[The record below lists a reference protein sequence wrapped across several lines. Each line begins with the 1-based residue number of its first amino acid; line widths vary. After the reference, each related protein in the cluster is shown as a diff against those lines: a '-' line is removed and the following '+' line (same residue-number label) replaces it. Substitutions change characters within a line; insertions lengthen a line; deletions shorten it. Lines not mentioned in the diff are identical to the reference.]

1 MSQPD
6 PPSSSHS
13 NQAQQSGGVSFGAYN
28 QFRDVLIGDQISI
41 QTFQLIVYT
50 GDAHPHD
57 PAMRADLLRAYRSE
71 VAARYAVWKTRYATL
86 PLVAQV
92 VVAPHPFTRSYER
105 EELSFLPLRHAFSSA
120 PHAPETH
127 IFTDLRDG
135 LTRYG
140 HLLLLGPP
148 GGGKTTAL
156 WRLALD
162 LAEAGLAGADS
173 VPLPVFVRLGGLQ
186 PGQSLP
192 DLLKADLASA
202 SLEDAHGLRF
212 SLTAHRN
219 LAGLLETLL
228 EPGQLVLL
236 WDGLNEVPR
245 SRFAESAHALDAFRR
260 AYPGRLGG
268 TQKTQS
274 VTTCRADDYAL
285 LCEEGGADP
294 YPVQGVIIQ
303 GLDPAT
309 IRQVVIGRLG
319 AGKGAALLD
328 ALNQPEHAALAG
340 LARTPLLLTMLCE
353 VYDEAGALPRNR
365 GQLLEQFV
373 AQRWVWEQQRNPE
386 GWIDAKVQE
395 SALARLAYAI
405 TENAGR
411 GTSVP
416 RAFAEQHLR
425 VSGGSSRSADL
436 LRLARSADLLELL
449 DDSVQV
455 RFTHHL
461 VQEHFAAV
469 ALRAKLRSVTKWESM
484 WKSILLLFPYLFS
497 RIEGIIGEWNLY
509 RFGKRIT
516 WEGTLLQLEGIDGE
530 GSLAQKIIRAGDPVR
545 EAQRI
550 LASDFPPSLELET
563 KISERLTAISR
574 HPTQNQDR
582 RRVAG
587 SLYGQLQHRYLP
599 ITQAAWQREFQR
611 RNERFGAPDGYFCY
625 VPNGRYRIGGWKKD
639 APTVEHDVAAFWVAR
654 VPVTVAQYAP
664 FVSEGYGKDAEGWWT
679 TAGWQW
685 KQAQKRTKPWGWGEP
700 RFSGANQPVIGVMW
714 DEAMAFCHWLTEQLV
729 AVMPA
734 NHELRLPTEAEWE
747 VAAAYDGTATRRTYP
762 WGKEEATP
770 ERAVY
775 DAWELDAPASVGLC
789 PAGAAACG
797 ALDVAGNVWEWCAS
811 HAETYPQAAHTLQKD
826 FTVDDWVVPLRGG
839 SWYCRSTGVRCGAR
853 DRYHPVYVRDGSL
866 GVRVVV
872 SLARTKIASVLKFRL
887 MQGVSV
893 RGGLKTVFQCEP
905 QPENRTR
912 GIHVERATP
921 ARWPRSDVARSAV

>member
-6 PPSSSHS
+6 PSSSSHV
-13 NQAQQSGGVSFGAYN
+13 NQSQQSGGVSLGAYN

-105 EELSFLPLRHAFSSA
+105 EELSFRALRHAFSSA
-120 PHAPETH
+120 HHAPETH

-245 SRFAESAHALDAFRR
+245 SRFAASAHALDAFRR

-268 TQKTQS
+268 TQTQS

-294 YPVQGVIIQ
+294 YPVQGVTIQ
-303 GLDPAT
+303 GLDQAT

-353 VYDEAGALPRNR
+353 VYDAAGALPRNR
-365 GQLLEQFV
+365 GQLLQQFV

-386 GWIDAKVQE
+386 GWIPAEVQE
-395 SALARLAYAI
+395 SALARLAYVI
-405 TENAGR
+405 TESAGR

-425 VSGGSSRSADL
+425 ASGGVADPADL
-436 LRLARSADLLELL
+436 VRLARSADLLEPLA
-449 DDSVQV
+449 DGAQV
-455 RFTHHL
+455 RFTHQL
-461 VQEHFAAV
+461 VQEYFAAV
-469 ALRAKLRSVTKWESM
+469 ALRMKLTSATTWQSIPLVGKTIGERILRRYARLGERTNWEET
-484 WKSILLLFPYLFS
+484 LLLLA
-497 RIEGIIGEWNLY
+497 
-509 RFGKRIT
+509 
-516 WEGTLLQLEGIDGE
+516 GIDGE
-530 GSLAQKIIRAGDPVR
+530 GSLAQDLIRAFLGDPVR
-545 EAQRI
+545 AAQLI
-550 LASDFPPSLELET
+550 LASDLPPSPELET
-563 KISERLTAISR
+563 EIREGLTALVR
-574 HPTQNQDR
+574 DEAQTQNR
-582 RRVAG
+582 RRAAG
-587 SLYGQLQHRYLP
+587 SLSTQLQHPYIPL
-599 ITQAAWQREFQR
+599 TQAEWQREFQR

-625 VPNGRYRIGGWKKD
+625 VPNGRYRIGGWKRD
-639 APTVEHDVAAFWVAR
+639 APTAAFWIAR
-654 VPVTVAQYAP
+654 LPITVAQFAH
-664 FVSEGYGKDAEGWWT
+664 FVAEGYGNDAERWWT

-685 KQAQKRTKPWGWGEP
+685 KQAQQRTKPWRWGEP
-700 RFSGANQPVIGVMW
+700 TYSGANQPVIGVTW
-714 DEAMAFCHWLTEQLV
+714 YEATAYGAWLSAQV
-729 AVMPA
+729 AAPGYAV
-734 NHELRLPTEAEWE
+734 RLPTEAEWE
-747 VAAAYDGTATRRTYP
+747 VAAAYDGTATHRTYP

-775 DAWELDAPASVGLC
+775 DAWKLDAPASVGLC

-797 ALDVAGNVWEWCAS
+797 ALDVAGNVWEWTTS
-811 HAETYPQAAHTLQKD
+811 SYTGYPAQSDTLVKD
-826 FTVDDWVVPLRGG
+826 FTVSDVPLRGG
-839 SWYCRSTGVRCGAR
+839 SRYDSSTDVRCGAR
-853 DRYHPVYVRDGSL
+853 NWDPPDNNWVNSN

-872 SLARTKIASVLKFRL
+872 S
-887 MQGVSV
+887 
-893 RGGLKTVFQCEP
+893 
-905 QPENRTR
+905 
-912 GIHVERATP
+912 
-921 ARWPRSDVARSAV
+921 PRSHKGSDF